1 MQIITGG
8 LQKMESKTTYLKIEE
23 QLIKEGFAAPEDL
36 VAAHDLR
43 RKNIALGQKSLGM
56 ILVDMGQLSPDKL
69 KVLLTHPEIQ
79 SRIGET
85 AVEMGL
91 ITHEQLS
98 ECADIARETSQPL
111 TALLLKK
118 GYLSKVD
125 QKKLLYQQLEDI
137 RVAKLAI
144 KINLIRERDLEA
156 ALKLKTYKKS
166 TCEILYEENLIT
178 LTELNHV
185 FRKFNRELKL
195 GQILCQQELLTEA
208 QIQEALADQA
218 ASSHSLGKILLKK
231 RWIAI
236 EQLYFAISIQYNTP
250 FQKLEGYVYYEKQKV
265 ALRNIVGQRYAFEN
279 QILPLFQMGNN
290 LTLAVSNPANIWGMQ
305 GLKSQYPNLQM
316 ACVLITDEKFEQL
329 YAILYGELL
338 SARNGDFK
346 TAPEPA
352 ATDETVM
359 ISDPNSQKM
368 HIKKLFEEY
377 RNFQRTVGAS
387 PMDEEESWFFEFIE
401 ESYQVICQDFGCR
414 QVLYRFE
421 VKENHTRIL
430 ASPVS

>member
-1 MQIITGG
+1 
-8 LQKMESKTTYLKIEE
+8 MESKKAYSEIEE
-23 QLIKEGFAAPEDL
+23 QLIKEGFAAAEDL
-36 VAAHDLR
+36 AVAHDLR
-43 RKNIALGQKSLGM
+43 NKNIALGQKSLGM

-79 SRIGET
+79 SRIGED
-85 AVEMGL
+85 ALEMGL
-91 ITHEQLS
+91 ISQEQLA
-98 ECADIARETSQPL
+98 ECGDTAREASQPL
-111 TALLLKK
+111 TALLLRK
-118 GYLSKVD
+118 GYLSKAD
-125 QKKLLYQQLEDI
+125 QKKLLYLQLEDI
-137 RVAKLAI
+137 RAAKLAI
-144 KINLIRERDLEA
+144 KINLIRERDLEV
-156 ALKLKTYKKS
+156 ALKLKTYRKS
-166 TCEILYEENLIT
+166 TCEILYEGNLIT

-195 GQILCQQELLTEA
+195 GQILCQQELVTAA

-218 ASSHSLGKILLKK
+218 ASSYSLGKILLKK

-250 FQKLEGYVYYEKQKV
+250 FQKLDGYVYYEKQKV

-279 QILPLFQMGNN
+279 QILPVFQIGNN

-338 SARNGDFK
+338 SARNGDSK
-346 TAPEPA
+346 TAPEPVIPDEA
-352 ATDETVM
+352 AM
-359 ISDPNSQKM
+359 ISDPATQKM
-368 HIKKLFEEY
+368 RIKKLYEEY
-377 RNFQRTVGAS
+377 RYYQLSVGVS
-387 PMDEEESWFFEFIE
+387 PMDMNEEELWFFDFIE
-401 ESYQVICQDFGCR
+401 ESYQAICQEFGCH

-430 ASPVS
+430 ASPVAQRTM